1 VDIYFSELF
10 NLPIG
15 ALWTAVVGEW
25 ELDSGGRGSARLP
38 VEKVILHE
46 RFNNYVHD
54 IGESLYLWNAEEYS
68 IKLSFTNLILFNLI
82 ESYITSTRFLILPK
96 WILRLEKSR
105 EFLEFWR
112 RSCYYSPDETR
123 QAGTSVQGRPHHLPS
138 RSRAGSQCR
147 TMRDLRLG
155 PIRSLALA
163 LHRSFGGQCPAS
175 KYGGVPAG
183 LRYLGTH

>member
-96 WILRLEKSR
+96 
-105 EFLEFWR
+105 
-112 RSCYYSPDETR
+112 
-123 QAGTSVQGRPHHLPS
+123 
-138 RSRAGSQCR
+138 
-147 TMRDLRLG
+147 
-155 PIRSLALA
+155 
-163 LHRSFGGQCPAS
+163 
-175 KYGGVPAG
+175 
-183 LRYLGTH
+183 